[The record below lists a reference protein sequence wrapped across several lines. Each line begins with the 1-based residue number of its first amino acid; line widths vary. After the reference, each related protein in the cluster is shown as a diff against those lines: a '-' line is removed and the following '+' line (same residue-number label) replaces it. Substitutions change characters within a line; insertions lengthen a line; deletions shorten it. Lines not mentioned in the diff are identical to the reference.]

1 MKCRT
6 YNRKKIL
13 IVFLS
18 AAVILAG
25 LIGRLAYLM
34 IFEADYY
41 QELAQDLHERERPVK
56 AARGVYH
63 IGDSQSDQGDGT
75 GD

>member
-18 AAVILAG
+18 AALILAV
-25 LIGRLAYLM
+25 LVIP
-34 IFEADYY
+34 IVEC
-41 QELAQDLHERERPVK
+41 VK
-56 AARGVYH
+56 AIQRSMH
-63 IGDSQSDQGDGT
+63 KR
-75 GD
+75 